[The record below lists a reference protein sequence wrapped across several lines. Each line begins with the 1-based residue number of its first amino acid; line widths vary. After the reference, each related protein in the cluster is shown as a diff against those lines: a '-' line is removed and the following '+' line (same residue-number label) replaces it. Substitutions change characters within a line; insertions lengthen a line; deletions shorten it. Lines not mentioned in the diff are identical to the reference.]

1 MRLAI
6 LLLSILFAVLYVTG
20 LVLIVQ
26 IWRLSSPRPEGF
38 TKPETRARTRLSKA
52 A

>member
-1 MRLAI
+1 MRLAT
-6 LLLSILFAVLYVTG
+6 LLLSMLFAVLYVTG

-26 IWRLSSPRPEGF
+26 IWRLSSPRPEGS
-38 TKPETRARTRLSKA
+38 TEPETGAGTRWSNA

>member
-38 TKPETRARTRLSKA
+38 TETRARTRWSKA